1 MTMEAAALP
10 EAIRVLIAD
19 DHLLFAQAVE
29 AVLATEPQ
37 LEVVGHAAHGAAAV
51 ELVREL
57 SPEVVLMDIAMPV
70 MDGFEATERIRAA
83 RPGACVVMLTGS
95 NAGADVDRS
104 RKAGAVAYVTKDR
117 IAADLVD
124 AIVDAAAR

>member
-1 MTMEAAALP
+1 MEAAALP
-10 EAIRVLIAD
+10 DPIRVLIVD

-29 AVLATEPQ
+29 AVLAAEPE
-37 LEVVGHAAHGAAAV
+37 LEVVGHASDGAAAV

-57 SPEVVLMDIAMPV
+57 DPDVVLMDIAMPV
-70 MDGFEATERIRAA
+70 MDGIEATERIRAGK
-83 RPGACVVMLTGS
+83 PGACVVMLTGS

-117 IAADLVD
+117 IADDLVD
-124 AIVDAAAR
+124 AIRDAASR

>member
-1 MTMEAAALP
+1 MEAAALP
-10 EAIRVLIAD
+10 DRIRVLIAD

-29 AVLATEPQ
+29 AVLAAEPRV
-37 LEVVGHAAHGAAAV
+37 EVVGHAADGAAAV

-57 SPEVVLMDIAMPV
+57 DPDVVLMDIAMPV
-70 MDGFEATERIRAA
+70 MDGIEATKEIRAGK
-83 RPGACVVMLTGS
+83 PSACVVMLTGS

-117 IAADLVD
+117 IADDLVD
-124 AIVDAAAR
+124 AIRDAAAR